1 MYLIAIAWMYVAL
14 MMSLAEGFSPNGTW
28 LGAFFTLLMYGV
40 GPVSLLMYL
49 LGTPGR
55 RRLRQRAQAQ
65 AESQAEAQ
73 VQADSTGLMLSDPG
87 KPSSALKP
95 DQR

>member
-55 RRLRQRAQAQ
+55 RRLRQRAEAQAQ
-65 AESQAEAQ
+65 IEASEDAAR
-73 VQADSTGLMLSDPG
+73 VATPSTADSSVLQ
-87 KPSSALKP
+87 P

>member
-14 MMSLAEGFSPNGTW
+14 MMALAEGFSHGGSW
-28 LGAFFTLLMYGV
+28 LGAFFTLMIYGV

-55 RRLRQRAQAQ
+55 RRLRQRAAAL
-65 AESQAEAQ
+65 AEIEAREDPARDATP
-73 VQADSTGLMLSDPG
+73 VSSDSSVFQL
-87 KPSSALKP
+87 

>member
-14 MMSLAEGFSPNGTW
+14 MMALAEGFSHSGTW
-28 LGAFFTLLMYGV
+28 LGAFFTLLLYGIA
-40 GPVSLLMYL
+40 PVSLLMYL

-55 RRLRQRAQAQ
+55 RRLRQRA
-65 AESQAEAQ
+65 EAR
-73 VQADSTGLMLSDPG
+73 ATATPDPNEG
-87 KPSSALKP
+87 EGNAGHKASSVDP